1 MTMREE
7 GVTQKQE
14 DPFVEIS
21 PEDASNLGVE
31 DGDWVRL
38 VSRRGQIEARAA
50 VGNRVY
56 PGLVWMA
63 LHFAEQRVNLLTN
76 DVGDS
81 LIGIPEFKVCAVR
94 VEPLRPALRPAAR

>member
-14 DPFVEIS
+14 DPFVEMS
-21 PEDASNLGVE
+21 AEDASNLGVKH
-31 DGDWVRL
+31 GDWVRL
-38 VSRRGQIEARAA
+38 VSRRGQIQARAA
-50 VGNRVY
+50 VGDRVY

-63 LHFAEQRVNLLTN
+63 LHFAESRVNLLTN

-81 LIGIPEFKVCAVR
+81 LIGIPEYKVCAVR
-94 VEPLRPALRPAAR
+94 IEPTGAALRPAAS